1 MKNIHLLPTDNY
13 KTDYNLQSGEVI
25 QVVRLGQLILSS
37 ETNELRIN
45 KNPSWSSSC
54 DTDVL
59 VPQHIYITNDEEI
72 KEGDWIS
79 YPNLKNWVP
88 VKYLGG
94 DLVGVEKKIILTTD
108 GDLIKDGVQAI
119 NDDFLQWFVKN
130 PSCERVE
137 VKKEMYMPFDG
148 KIAFELS
155 LDETL
160 NTRPYYKIN
169 IPKEESKQE
178 TLEEVMESYLDSPL
192 PHSYR
197 RAVEF
202 GAKWQQEQ
210 ILQFL
215 YSEITERRPYS
226 SSKMCEEVIKFI
238 QKLK

>member
-1 MKNIHLLPTDNY
+1 MKNIYILPTN
-13 KTDYNLQSGEVI
+13 KPSKLHLWTDEIGT
-25 QVVRLGQLILSS
+25 RL
-37 ETNELRIN
+37 ELCELEYSHTRN
-45 KNPSWSSSC
+45 
-54 DTDVL
+54 T
-59 VPQHIYITNDEEI
+59 QHIYITNDEEI
-72 KEGDWIS
+72 KEGDWIA

-94 DLVGVEKKIILTTD
+94 DLVGVEKKIILTSD
-108 GDLIKDGVQAI
+108 QDLISDGVQAI
-119 NDDFLQWFVKN
+119 DDTFIEWFVKN

-148 KIAFELS
+148 KVPFELS

-169 IPKEESKQE
+169 IAKEESKQE
-178 TLEEVMESYLDSPL
+178 TLEQAAKKYKSLKL
-192 PHSYR
+192 PDDLFDGFV
-197 RAVEF
+197 A
-202 GAKWQQEQ
+202 GAKWNQEQ

>member
-1 MKNIHLLPTDNY
+1 MKNIHLIPTDNY

-45 KNPSWSSSC
+45 KNPAWSSSC

-59 VPQHIYITNDEEI
+59 VPQHLYITNDEEI
-72 KEGDWIS
+72 KEGAWIA

-108 GDLIKDGVQAI
+108 GDLIKDEVQSI
-119 NDDFLQWFVKN
+119 NNDFLQWFVKN

-169 IPKEESKQE
+169 IPKENGVVNL
-178 TLEEVMESYLDSPL
+178 TLDM
-192 PHSYR
+192 
-197 RAVEF
+197 
-202 GAKWQQEQ
+202 
-210 ILQFL
+210 
-215 YSEITERRPYS
+215 
-226 SSKMCEEVIKFI
+226 IK
-238 QKLK
+238 

>member
-1 MKNIHLLPTDNY
+1 MKNIHILPTD
-13 KTDYNLQSGEVI
+13 KPSRLHLWTDEIGT
-25 QVVRLGQLILSS
+25 RL
-37 ETNELRIN
+37 EL
-45 KNPSWSSSC
+45 C
-54 DTDVL
+54 DLEYSHTRNT
-59 VPQHIYITNDEEI
+59 QNIHITNDEEI
-72 KEGDWIS
+72 KEGDWIA

-160 NTRPYYKIN
+160 NTRPYYKII

-178 TLEEVMESYLDSPL
+178 TLEEAFKKWSGK
-192 PHSYR
+192 PHVGYDKID
-197 RAVEF
+197 ALNF
-202 GAKWQQEQ
+202 GAKWNQEQ

-226 SSKMCEEVIKFI
+226 SSKMCEKVIEFI
-238 QKLK
+238 EQLKKN